1 MLESLSTSTE
11 EEFLHIA
18 SRLKD
23 IRDRTA
29 RISEL
34 ATSIVGFVS
43 GEVMV
48 EAIKELNAM
57 TEKASGCLRSSAV
70 RVETSV
76 AKLENI
82 DHLINNVHERIEA
95 MNRLTKN
102 LYKLGFFTKIENSS
116 LKKTEKGLES
126 LGEDVRQLSESIIG
140 KTRNISESTKSLTK
154 AINASLSGIRG
165 IGEKQQVETSAI
177 IEATVTSISSLTEK
191 YRLSAVV
198 AEEVSSASEEMSG
211 SIWDVVTSVQFHDIA
226 RQQFERSKRELEAVL
241 RGVNDGFEGRS
252 SEGRV
257 RSVEEAL
264 RAVEQFCMSE
274 PLQLRHTCSEF
285 AAAIKSALK
294 NLTSVSEKMREVLDK
309 TRKIT
314 GADFSSGS
322 FLIEI
327 EDILSSVTST
337 ISALS
342 GDTTVMKELSEVITL
357 SVSTVRDILRFAD
370 EIEEI
375 GDDVGLLAINAAV
388 TAQRMGDRGR
398 PFSVIADSISRI
410 SAEARQHA
418 GSISGTLKNV
428 SAVAEELWKDT
439 PVDGEAEI
447 ADTSAGLE
455 RLIGSLHTVNREM
468 ARAFNDIEGSERA
481 LSAEIEEIIAGTN
494 IHARVEVSTGEIV
507 SLMEET
513 VSKLKA
519 GWSGIASDKYAGR
532 DLRGSDRRPEEAL
545 SATGLRTGSGEFG
558 GNVELF

>member
-11 EEFLHIA
+11 EESLHIA

-34 ATSIVGFVS
+34 ASSIVGFVS

-57 TEKASGCLRSSAV
+57 TEKASDCLRSSAA

-76 AKLENI
+76 AKLGNI
-82 DHLINNVHERIEA
+82 DHLINEVHERIEA
-95 MNRLTKN
+95 MNRLTRN

-116 LKKTEKGLES
+116 LKKTEKGLVS

-140 KTRNISESTKSLTK
+140 KTRNISESTRLLTK
-154 AINASLSGIRG
+154 AINASLSRIRG
-165 IGEKQQVETSAI
+165 IGEKQQLETSAI

-191 YRLSAVV
+191 YRLSAGV
-198 AEEVSSASEEMSG
+198 ADELSSAFEEMSG
-211 SIWDVVTSVQFHDIA
+211 GIWDIVTSVQFHDIT

-241 RGVNDGFEGRS
+241 RGIDDGPGGTGRLT
-252 SEGRV
+252 GGPV
-257 RSVEEAL
+257 RNMEVAL

-274 PLQLRHTCSEF
+274 TLQLRHTCSEF
-285 AAAIKSALK
+285 VAAIKSALK
-294 NLTSVSEKMREVLDK
+294 NLTSVSEKMKEVLGK

-337 ISALS
+337 ISVLA
-342 GDTTVMKELSEVITL
+342 GDTTVMKELSEVINL

-410 SAEARQHA
+410 SSEARQHA
-418 GSISGTLKNV
+418 GSISGTLKSV
-428 SAVAEELWKDT
+428 SVLAEELWKDT

-455 RLIGSLHTVNREM
+455 RLIGSLHAVNREM
-468 ARAFNDIEGSERA
+468 ARAFNDIEESERA
-481 LSAEIEEIIAGTN
+481 LSEEIGEIIAGTN
-494 IHARVEVSTGEIV
+494 IHARVEGSTGEIA

-519 GWSGIASDKYAGR
+519 GQYGIASGR
-532 DLRGSDRRPEEAL
+532 DLRSFDRKPEKAL
-545 SATGLRTGSGEFG
+545 SAPGLHMGSGEFG